1 MKTRYLALFP
11 FAVLCAS
18 SPVHALDYFWDTDL
32 GTGSN
37 LNGNGT
43 WETVTANWTNP
54 VGGANTNWNNDGTGS
69 AFLGNIEGAGYS
81 NPTIGGTITLGENI
95 NLFALSMSSGQ
106 SGSYIIEGGGYK
118 LTLIGANAY
127 VGNNNTSATLTINAV
142 VDGTSGLLK
151 SNSGTVILGAAN
163 IYTGNTKIGAGQLRV
178 GDANAIPSGTGKGN
192 VVLDGGTSAGILDLN
207 GFDVSINGLSGVT
220 GTVLGRVVNN
230 STGTNKTLTIGNN
243 NATASFAGII
253 ANNTSGTGT
262 LAIVKTGTGTQTLTG
277 ANTYTGTTTI
287 GGGVLDVGT
296 LDGVGDSLGSG
307 GLLFSS
313 GVLQGN
319 GTFSRIASGVVGAGT
334 GQISGLTGGFS
345 AKGGQLNVDL
355 GASFALSVGGYRFGS
370 NFILGSSSAD
380 SLVKVTSNLDFGGSN
395 RTVTVNSGTGGDAA
409 EFSGIVSG
417 VGWGFNKAGTGLL
430 ILSGNNT
437 NTGVTTINAGTVRA
451 AHNNAFG
458 ISAATVALGSTGAT
472 LELANAI
479 NINRA
484 LTVSDTGDKKTLR
497 LQSGAATGN
506 YSGTVLIN
514 ETGATNFDLS
524 AAVGQTLT
532 VSGKVSGTGAAGIN
546 KVGAGTVVLTAAND
560 YTGVTTISAGILDVG
575 AIGSGALGGGGLR
588 MVNNSVLQGNGSFIR
603 PFSNSAVA
611 AAGEISGGSGGFAAR
626 GGILTVN
633 FGNSGSTV
641 FLSGASFSNRL
652 GDNFVFG
659 SADSNNVVVVV
670 NGLNLNGSNRTFT
683 VNSGAGGDSAE
694 LQGVIAASAVVGI
707 NKLGAGHLTLSAAN
721 TYTGTT
727 NIDAGTLAINGTQS
741 AATGNVNVSNAG
753 TRLIGTGT
761 VGGSTTINAGAIHSA
776 GGAVANLNKVEQQ
789 AFGQNLTYAGESIFE
804 WDLNSN
810 KDTDGLDDNA
820 GLTTDNGARG
830 VDFDAVDVT
839 GNLTV
844 SAAAI
849 FKVIVGSGVN
859 FASEDGFWARNQQ
872 WSNIFNVTGTGG
884 TLGWSNTA
892 VAVYNTSNELQTVGS
907 YGGFTITGT
916 TLSWTAVPEPT
927 SALAGLLV
935 AGGLL
940 RRRRGI

>member
-1 MKTRYLALFP
+1 M
-11 FAVLCAS
+11 
-18 SPVHALDYFWDTDL
+18 
-32 GTGSN
+32 
-37 LNGNGT
+37 
-43 WETVTANWTNP
+43 
-54 VGGANTNWNNDGTGS
+54 
-69 AFLGNIEGAGYS
+69 
-81 NPTIGGTITLGENI
+81 
-95 NLFALSMSSGQ
+95 
-106 SGSYIIEGGGYK
+106 
-118 LTLIGANAY
+118 
-127 VGNNNTSATLTINAV
+127 
-142 VDGTSGLLK
+142 
-151 SNSGTVILGAAN
+151 
-163 IYTGNTKIGAGQLRV
+163 
-178 GDANAIPSGTGKGN
+178 
-192 VVLDGGTSAGILDLN
+192 
-207 GFDVSINGLSGVT
+207 
-220 GTVLGRVVNN
+220 
-230 STGTNKTLTIGNN
+230 
-243 NATASFAGII
+243 
-253 ANNTSGTGT
+253 
-262 LAIVKTGTGTQTLTG
+262 
-277 ANTYTGTTTI
+277 
-287 GGGVLDVGT
+287 
-296 LDGVGDSLGSG
+296 
-307 GLLFSS
+307 
-313 GVLQGN
+313 
-319 GTFSRIASGVVGAGT
+319 
-334 GQISGLTGGFS
+334 
-345 AKGGQLNVDL
+345 
-355 GASFALSVGGYRFGS
+355 
-370 NFILGSSSAD
+370 
-380 SLVKVTSNLDFGGSN
+380 
-395 RTVTVNSGTGGDAA
+395 
-409 EFSGIVSG
+409 
-417 VGWGFNKAGTGLL
+417 
-430 ILSGNNT
+430 
-437 NTGVTTINAGTVRA
+437 
-451 AHNNAFG
+451 
-458 ISAATVALGSTGAT
+458 
-472 LELANAI
+472 
-479 NINRA
+479 
-484 LTVSDTGDKKTLR
+484 
-497 LQSGAATGN
+497 
-506 YSGTVLIN
+506 
-514 ETGATNFDLS
+514 
-524 AAVGQTLT
+524 
-532 VSGKVSGTGAAGIN
+532 
-546 KVGAGTVVLTAAND
+546 VLTAAND

-588 MVNNSVLQGNGSFIR
+588 MVNNAVLQGNGSFIR

-611 AAGEISGGSGGFAAR
+611 AVGEISGGSGGFAAR

-859 FASEDGFWARNQQ
+859 FASEDGFWAQNQQ